1 MASKSTQSNSLLRV
15 KMFSK
20 AKSSDTVA
28 KKRGKPVPPTIISSD
43 MRITGNVTSEGE
55 VQVDGVVDGDVRGAR
70 VSVGATG
77 HIAGAVTADRI
88 LVRGKING
96 QIRAQIVTFT
106 RTAQVKGDVF
116 HDTLSMEAGAKLEG
130 HCRRLNA
137 VEGSSEPEN
146 VNINLVVSDGLP
158 AARPR
163 TS

>member
-1 MASKSTQSNSLLRV
+1 
-15 KMFSK
+15 MFSK
-20 AKSSDTVA
+20 GKSSDS
-28 KKRGKPVPPTIISSD
+28 KRKRGKAVPPTIISSD

-70 VSVGATG
+70 VSVGMTG

-96 QIRAQIVTFT
+96 QIRAQVVTFT
-106 RTAQVKGDVF
+106 RSAQVKGDVF
-116 HDTLSMEAGAKLEG
+116 HDTLSMEPGAKLEG

-137 VEGSSEPEN
+137 VEGGDQEN
-146 VNINLVVSDGLP
+146 VNINLVVSDGM

>member
-1 MASKSTQSNSLLRV
+1 
-15 KMFSK
+15 MFSK
-20 AKSSDTVA
+20 GKAADTSRNS
-28 KKRGKPVPPTIISSD
+28 KRSNKAVPPTIISSD

-55 VQVDGVVDGDVRGAR
+55 VQVDGVVDGDVRGAH

-77 HIAGAVTADRI
+77 HIAGAVSADRI
-88 LVRGKING
+88 LVRGKVNG

-146 VNINLVVSDGLP
+146 VNINLVVSDGMP

-163 TS
+163 SGS

>member
-1 MASKSTQSNSLLRV
+1 
-15 KMFSK
+15 MFSK
-20 AKSSDTVA
+20 GKSTDSSSRSS
-28 KKRGKPVPPTIISSD
+28 KRSKAVPPTIISSD

-77 HIAGAVTADRI
+77 HIAGAVTADNI

-96 QIRAQIVTFT
+96 QIRAQVVTFT

-137 VEGSSEPEN
+137 VEGAGEAEN
-146 VNINLVVSDGLP
+146 VNINLVVSDGMP
-158 AARPR
+158 ARPR
-163 TS
+163 SGS